1 MIFYATK
8 ETLERYKLKTPEQM
22 SEPMRPIVK
31 VVIEKEQGDPMY
43 EWGCKLFYFDR
54 RKCLQIIHYKTRLVI
69 FLVDIKMADVEHA
82 SDMVAQYLFTIYE
95 SDKEMQKALEKYF
108 ASSPVVCFDR
118 ITNRS
123 IIARLNHIQSSWAW
137 DGQRFYEY
145 VRGGILYTKE
155 INRDVN
161 NYLLSTKENGKTEYR
176 LPYRYFE
183 EIIKKEFGN

>member
-31 VVIEKEQGDPMY
+31 AVIEKEQGDPMY
-43 EWGCKLFYFDR
+43 EWGCKLFHFDR
-54 RKCLQIIHYKTRLVI
+54 RKCLQIIHFKTRLVI
-69 FLVDIKMADVEHA
+69 FLVDIKMADVEHVP
-82 SDMVAQYLFTIYE
+82 DMVAQYLFTIYE

-137 DGQRFYEY
+137 DGQRFCEY

-176 LPYRYFE
+176 LPYRCFE

>member
-31 VVIEKEQGDPMY
+31 AVIEKEQGDPMY
-43 EWGCKLFYFDR
+43 EWGCKLF
-54 RKCLQIIHYKTRLVI
+54 H
-69 FLVDIKMADVEHA
+69 
-82 SDMVAQYLFTIYE
+82 
-95 SDKEMQKALEKYF
+95 
-108 ASSPVVCFDR
+108 FDR
-118 ITNRS
+118 IANRS